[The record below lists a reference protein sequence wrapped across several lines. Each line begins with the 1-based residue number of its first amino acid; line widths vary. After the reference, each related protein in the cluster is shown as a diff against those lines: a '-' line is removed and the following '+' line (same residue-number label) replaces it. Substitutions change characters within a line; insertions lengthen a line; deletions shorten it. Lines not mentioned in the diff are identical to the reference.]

1 MSVTA
6 WIIAGLSA
14 ALFAAVA
21 IGGLALKIE
30 KTRHE
35 REVNRIKKEGAENAQ
50 KTADIITE
58 ADKIKNAANTGN
70 HAGDLLTMA
79 EQLRHDADSGK

>member
-30 KTRHE
+30 KARHE

-50 KTADIITE
+50 RTADIITE
-58 ADKIKNAANTGN
+58 AEKIKSDANTGN
-70 HAGDLLTMA
+70 HAGDMLTMA
-79 EQLRHDADSGK
+79 ERLRDYADGGK

>member
-30 KTRHE
+30 KARHE

-58 ADKIKNAANTGN
+58 AEKIKSDANTGN
-70 HAGDLLTMA
+70 HAGDMLTMA
-79 EQLRHDADSGK
+79 ERLRDYADGGK

>member
-14 ALFAAVA
+14 ALFATVA

-30 KTRHE
+30 KARHE

-58 ADKIKNAANTGN
+58 AEKIKSDANTGN
-70 HAGDLLTMA
+70 HAGDMLTMA
-79 EQLRHDADSGK
+79 ERLRDYADGGK